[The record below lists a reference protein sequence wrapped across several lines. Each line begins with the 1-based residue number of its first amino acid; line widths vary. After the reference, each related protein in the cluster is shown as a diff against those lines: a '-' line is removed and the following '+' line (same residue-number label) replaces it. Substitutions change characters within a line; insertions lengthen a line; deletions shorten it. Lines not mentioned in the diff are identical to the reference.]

1 LRSSIHRL
9 RLLAPALAIAL
20 FVLASAAQ
28 PAFAFRDRDCA
39 DFPTQAKAQH
49 FFKAHHPN
57 RDPHGLD
64 GDNDG
69 IACEDNP

>member
-1 LRSSIHRL
+1 LRSSIR
-9 RLLAPALAIAL
+9 RFRFAIPSLAVALFALAL
-20 FVLASAAQ
+20 AAQ
-28 PAFAFRDRDCA
+28 PATAFRDRDCA
-39 DFPTQAKAQH
+39 DFPTQAKAQR
-49 FFKAHHPN
+49 FFLKHHPN